1 MVLTLFTVIEEPWT
15 GGSRLLQES
24 ALNDVAVHTLI
35 ENMGRPSQGTGVLDL
50 GAMMFSMVGFRIYIW
65 VSG

>member
-1 MVLTLFTVIEEPWT
+1 MVLTRFRVFDDKPWT

-50 GAMMFSMVGFRIYIW
+50 LCSAW
-65 VSG
+65 